1 MIPAI
6 ADRIPLVRRPKAPGL
21 PLAERI
27 TQLTELTVAP
37 AGASHRDLVT
47 RASGVLNYA
56 ALIASDV
63 GMPDLAVQLCWRQH
77 QIFAEAGNLTGDIAV
92 MALMPLVNIA
102 RQLIR
107 EGDGAGAYDLLR
119 RLYHAAQRRGTAEI
133 RNHNVDLSVLIGTDA
148 DHRKVCK
155 ELWVA
160 VLIDGARALAR
171 VGRWTE
177 AAETMAAHRGVGNRL
192 LDGRQILIMS
202 LMERGLDRE
211 ARATIESTAPAEPWE
226 DAIAALLRVYCWPVT
241 SPVPQPEL
249 ELALQEALVL
259 MTPPDPATAA
269 FQTRVGLT
277 ALDLAYDRTSPYILL
292 LQEAIVDVAT
302 LDAYAARDVLNHR
315 LVRSRLTGGQRQ
327 SLDELLLASGL
338 GAGRLS
344 SVHMQA
350 LTAAVDKGEVALRE
364 LL

>member
-27 TQLTELTVAP
+27 TQLTELTAAP
-37 AGASHRDLVT
+37 AGASHRDLVA

-133 RNHNVDLSVLIGTDA
+133 RNHNVDLSVLIGTEA
-148 DHRKVCK
+148 DHRKV
-155 ELWVA
+155 
-160 VLIDGARALAR
+160 ARSCGSPCL
-171 VGRWTE
+171 
-177 AAETMAAHRGVGNRL
+177 
-192 LDGRQILIMS
+192 
-202 LMERGLDRE
+202 
-211 ARATIESTAPAEPWE
+211 STAPGPWRGS
-226 DAIAALLRVYCWPVT
+226 AAGPKPPKPWPR
-241 SPVPQPEL
+241 
-249 ELALQEALVL
+249 
-259 MTPPDPATAA
+259 TAA
-269 FQTRVGLT
+269 
-277 ALDLAYDRTSPYILL
+277 S
-292 LQEAIVDVAT
+292 AIV
-302 LDAYAARDVLNHR
+302 
-315 LVRSRLTGGQRQ
+315 
-327 SLDELLLASGL
+327 
-338 GAGRLS
+338 S
-344 SVHMQA
+344 S
-350 LTAAVDKGEVALRE
+350 TAAKS
-364 LL
+364 